1 MGMHAV
7 FRDWMYA
14 RKARR
19 RWQIQEFLIWRG
31 GGSKFWFRRDC
42 WTFLWPAEK
51 AATST
56 CFSTCERRS
65 PLVRGI
71 LLCEQRR
78 TDHRRVHKQARTRT
92 GFQRFTEIG
101 QIFHNKYIFNKKTFQ
116 VEIWKMDW
124 TNTLS
129 EENWTGQYPIWMTQ
143 KLRKGDLRELKNF
156 LGEHAPGP
164 PWTLRR
170 LFRKS
175 VSICPRSAP
184 AKNDYNLEYP
194 WNLV

>member
-1 MGMHAV
+1 MHAV

-19 RWQIQEFLIWRG
+19 QWQIQEYLIWRG

-42 WTFLWPAEK
+42 WAFLWPAEK
-51 AATST
+51 AETTT

-78 TDHRRVHKQARTRT
+78 TDHRRVHKQAQTRT

-101 QIFHNKYIFNKKTFQ
+101 QIFHNKYIFNKK
-116 VEIWKMDW
+116 
-124 TNTLS
+124 
-129 EENWTGQYPIWMTQ
+129 
-143 KLRKGDLRELKNF
+143 NF
-156 LGEHAPGP
+156 PG
-164 PWTLRR
+164 W
-170 LFRKS
+170 
-175 VSICPRSAP
+175 
-184 AKNDYNLEYP
+184 NLENGLDKYFIRGELNWP
-194 WNLV
+194 ISHLNDTETQERGLEGVKKFPGGACSRTPLDASALV

>member
-19 RWQIQEFLIWRG
+19 QWQIQEYLIWRG
-31 GGSKFWFRRDC
+31 GGPNFGSEGTVELFCDQLRKQRR
-42 WTFLWPAEK
+42 
-51 AATST
+51 
-56 CFSTCERRS
+56 
-65 PLVRGI
+65 PLVSQRVNAGRRWCGEYCFANRG
-71 LLCEQRR
+71 EQIIGGYTNRR
-78 TDHRRVHKQARTRT
+78 GPGPVSNVLRKSV
-92 GFQRFTEIG
+92 RFFIIN
-101 QIFHNKYIFNKKTFQ
+101 IFLIKKTFQ